1 MSAVNGQYQRNQVS
15 LEGQHRKELLYR
27 SSTENS
33 ELRLVIPTSLRK
45 RLLYISHYPVT
56 AGHPGI
62 RKMYKTISQHYYWP
76 GLSMDVYQT
85 VKQCSHCAREA
96 GLLRKRK
103 QHVSLFP
110 AQEPLEFLAIDI
122 LGPLPKT
129 PHGNQFILIVCDR
142 FTKLVR
148 NIPLRTIT
156 SLAVAQAFCYHCV
169 FAYGMPKTLLSD
181 NGTHFSS
188 KFFQACCIELGI
200 KQVFTT
206 AYHPPCNG
214 QVEIFNRTILS
225 QLRAYVGEH
234 QNDWYLYHGALTY
247 SYNNQIHSST
257 GVTPF
262 ELVLSRPPHQ
272 LAVQTPKPSTNK
284 SINDSLADR
293 GLFNGRE
300 EFIRRLRRLLPR
312 VRCALEKAG
321 QRYKTD
327 ADRQV
332 LKHQIADL
340 AGQRVWV
347 RSEVV
352 ANKLG
357 PKFTGPYTVIR
368 ATDKVVEIFDKKGA
382 VSKISYDRVVQEP
395 TAIQT
400 SIVRDIDSNRE
411 SHYIVDHI
419 VSAHNDHQGH
429 VWFLIRWVGYD
440 DNEDTY
446 ELEEHQTTE
455 MVHGLYR
462 QGTLKR
468 LMVEEMI

>member
-1 MSAVNGQYQRNQVS
+1 
-15 LEGQHRKELLYR
+15 
-27 SSTENS
+27 
-33 ELRLVIPTSLRK
+33 
-45 RLLYISHYPVT
+45 
-56 AGHPGI
+56 
-62 RKMYKTISQHYYWP
+62 
-76 GLSMDVYQT
+76 MDVYQT
-85 VKQCSHCAREA
+85 VKKCSHCAREA

-110 AQEPLEFLAIDI
+110 AHEPLEFLAIDI

-129 PHGNQFILIVCDR
+129 PRGNQFILVVCDR

-148 NIPLRTIT
+148 TIPLRTIT
-156 SLAVAQAFCYHCV
+156 SLAVAQAFCYHWV
-169 FAYGMPKTLLSD
+169 FVYGMPKTLLSD
-181 NGTHFSS
+181 NGTQFSS

-206 AYHPPCNG
+206 AYHPQCNG
-214 QVEIFNRTILS
+214 QVERFNRTIVS

-234 QNDWYLYHGALTY
+234 QNDWDLYHGALTY

-262 ELVLSRPPHQ
+262 ELVLSRPPPQ
-272 LAVQTPKPSTNK
+272 LAVQLPIPVTNK
-284 SINDSLADR
+284 PTDASLTEGGIA
-293 GLFNGRE
+293 NGRE
-300 EFIRRLRRLLPR
+300 QFIRRLRGLLPR
-312 VRCALEKAG
+312 VRRALDEAG

-327 ADRQV
+327 ADRKV
-332 LKHQIADL
+332 LKHQVADL

-352 ANKLG
+352 ANKLA

-400 SIVRDIDSNRE
+400 PIVRDIDSNRE
-411 SHYIVDHI
+411 GHYIVDHI
-419 VSAHNDHQGH
+419 VSAHKDRQGH
-429 VWFLIRWVGYD
+429 IWFRVRWEGYEAD
-440 DNEDTY
+440 EDTY
-446 ELEEHQTTE
+446 EPEEHLTKE
-455 MVHGLYR
+455 MVHSFYR
-462 QGTLKR
+462 RVTLKR
-468 LMVEEMI
+468 LRVEEMI